1 MKTLGER
8 IRELRGERDSSLREL
23 AQKLEVSPA
32 FLSDVELGRRYPS
45 EKVLIKM
52 AKSLGVTVDDLRTH
66 DTRAPL
72 EDLKRITINNPT
84 FAVALRKMVDTN
96 LSAKQL
102 ESLIQKISDKE
113 KKR

>member
-8 IRELRGERDSSLREL
+8 IRELREGRDSSLREL
-23 AQKLEVSPA
+23 AQKLDLSPA

-45 EKVLIKM
+45 EEVLIKM
-52 AKSLGVTVDDLRTH
+52 AKSLGVTVDDLRAY

-72 EDLKRITINNPT
+72 EDLKRITAKNPA
-84 FAVALRKMVDTN
+84 FAVALRKIVDKK
-96 LSAKQL
+96 LSAADL

-113 KKR
+113 KKQ